1 MTADNKHTIR
11 KSHRSLPPAAV
22 LALGFFCIILV
33 GSLLLVLPITHK
45 PGTQVGYLEALFT
58 ATSATCVTGLTVVD
72 TFGAYSTF
80 GHVVIISLIQVGGL
94 GFMLFATMT
103 LVALGRRV
111 SLQGRLLLRDTM
123 SLPGLSGGVRSTI
136 RFMGLVFFIELL
148 GAIILSIRFV
158 PLYGADRGIWYG
170 VFHSVSAFCNAG
182 FDLFGAIGSLVGF
195 RGDALVLM
203 TISCLIVLGGLGF
216 AVIWNVLDHW
226 RRRIPLSLHTKIV
239 LLMTGILLL
248 VGMAFF
254 VAMEWNN
261 PRVLAREGAGAGEKL
276 LNAWFQSVT
285 PRTAGYFSFP
295 QSEMTDASK
304 LVSIVLMFIGASPAS
319 TGGGIKT
326 STLFVVIM
334 ILRSIIAGR
343 EDINSMDRRIPSSIG
358 RTAQS
363 ILFIYLSL
371 LVLGAVLLTV
381 FENGKGFSFLD
392 MLFEEASALGTVGL
406 TAVGTANFTVA
417 SKLLLIT
424 LMYFGR
430 VGPLTLMLT
439 LNHNHTN
446 PGAIRFP
453 EEQIIVG

>member
-1 MTADNKHTIR
+1 MTADSKR
-11 KSHRSLPPAAV
+11 ALPKLHRSLPPAAV
-22 LALGFFCIILV
+22 LALGFFLIILA
-33 GSLLLVLPITHK
+33 GSLLLVLPVAHK
-45 PGTQVGYLEALFT
+45 PGAQVGYLEALFT

-72 TFGAYSTF
+72 TYGAYSTF
-80 GHVVIISLIQVGGL
+80 GHIVIITLIQVGGL

-111 SLQGRLLLRDTM
+111 SLHGRMLLRDAM

-136 RFMGLVFFIELL
+136 RFMGLVFFIEIL
-148 GAIILSIRFV
+148 GAVLLSIRFV
-158 PLYGADRGIWYG
+158 PLYGTGRGIWYG
-170 VFHSVSAFCNAG
+170 VFHSISAFCNAG
-182 FDLFGAIGSLVGF
+182 FDLFGTVGSLVGF

-203 TISCLIVLGGLGF
+203 TISSLIVLGGLGF
-216 AVIWNVLDHW
+216 AVIWNVLDRVRH
-226 RRRIPLSLHTKIV
+226 RGPLSLHTKIV
-239 LLMTGILLL
+239 LLMTGLLL
-248 VGMAFF
+248 VLGMAFF
-254 VAMEWNN
+254 AGMEWNN
-261 PRVLAREGAGAGEKL
+261 PQVLAREGAGTGEKL

-295 QSEMTDASK
+295 QSALSDASK
-304 LVSIVLMFIGASPAS
+304 LVSSVLMFIGASPAS

-343 EDINSMDRRIPSSIG
+343 EDINGLGRRIPSSIG

-371 LVLGAVLLTV
+371 LVFGAMLLTI

-406 TAVGTANFTVA
+406 TAVGTANFTVP